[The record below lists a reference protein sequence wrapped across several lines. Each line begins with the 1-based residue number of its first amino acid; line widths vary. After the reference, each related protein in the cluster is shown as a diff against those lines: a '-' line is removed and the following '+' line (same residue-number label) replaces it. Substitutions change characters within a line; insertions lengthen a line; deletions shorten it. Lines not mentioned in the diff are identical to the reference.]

1 MLEVDRAEENL
12 PFYPHYKLLFKITQ
26 MAITIKKR
34 DGLKRKLDG
43 SAEGLKQLTIDIETW
58 ETISKNLDF
67 GT

>member
-1 MLEVDRAEENL
+1 
-12 PFYPHYKLLFKITQ
+12 

-43 SAEGLKQLTIDIETW
+43 SAEGLKQLNVDITTW
-58 ETISKNLDF
+58 ETIAKNLDF